1 MDNEQAQSSEGADE
15 ISIYD
20 ILDFFVEGWKKILMA
35 VVVALALA
43 SAFLVITPK
52 KYEAT
57 ASIEM
62 GRIGQLQLGLVNQ
75 PQTIESSTVL
85 IEKIKGQGYFQEKTK
100 LACGANQ
107 ENLPQFNVSS
117 NLIATI
123 SKSAPMVSFS
133 YKTSNPNDA
142 RQCLSEVI
150 SDIQRKQLSAF
161 KASLDPKKEYLQNI
175 KNKLERIENDKSKLN
190 EKAMKFDFSDSRFS
204 SSALLYSS
212 LLAQDNERRELQKE
226 ILELENNLSPPLT
239 QPTTIVADI
248 YTSSSPVEPKK
259 TIILAASI
267 AAGLFLGILFLLG
280 KKFWVGFR
288 AHRAGRV

>member
-1 MDNEQAQSSEGADE
+1 MNNEQAQWSEGADE

-20 ILDFFVEGWKKILMA
+20 ILDFFLEGWKIILIA
-35 VVVALALA
+35 VVAALALA

-57 ASIEM
+57 VSIE
-62 GRIGQLQLGLVNQ
+62 IGQIGQIGQ
-75 PQTIESSTVL
+75 IIESPAVL
-85 IEKIKGQGYFQEKTK
+85 IEKIKVQNYFKEKTK

-107 ENLPQFNVSS
+107 DNLSQFNVSS

-123 SKSAPMVSFS
+123 SKSAPLVSFVHKGS
-133 YKTSNPNDA
+133 SPNNA
-142 RQCLSEVI
+142 KQCLLDVLA
-150 SDIQRKQLSAF
+150 DIQQKHLLTF
-161 KASLDPKKEYLQNI
+161 DASIKSKKENLQNI
-175 KNKLERIENDKSKLN
+175 KNKLERIENDKSKLY
-190 EKAMKFDFSDSRFS
+190 EKAMKFDFSDSKFS
-204 SSALLYSS
+204 SSALLYLI
-212 LLAQDNERRELQKE
+212 LLAQGSQGIGLQKE
-226 ILELENNLSPPLT
+226 ILELENNLSPPVT
-239 QPTTIVADI
+239 QPTKIIADI

-288 AHRAGRV
+288 ANRAGRV